1 MLITAILILTVIWLA
16 WSNGGNDNFMG
27 VATLY
32 GSGTMSYRTALTWA
46 TITTAA
52 GCLVSVIIAGALV
65 ASFSGRGIVP
75 ETLEGTAPLLIS
87 VAGAAAATKFLATLL
102 GMPTSTTHALTGGLI
117 GVGLLA
123 GSGASALGVLGAAFL
138 IPLALSPILAI
149 GIVSATYPLLHRTRT
164 TLGIDSESCVCLSA
178 KPAWSFTTENTEGHR
193 GMLFTTLSHPLR
205 ALRDLYGEH
214 RTEQSASPSESRAAP
229 TTQSAHDSQ
238 SILTFRRFDVSTFPH
253 LHTGT
258 TQSCNDRYTG
268 TLCGV
273 RAQSA
278 VNAVHI
284 ISGGAVCFARA
295 VNDTPKIA
303 ALLLIAGS
311 SVVGWHLVLIAAAMV
326 IGGLVHSRGIARTMS
341 KRITEM
347 NTGQGMTANVITSS
361 LVLAASTLAL
371 PVSTT
376 HVSCSSIFAIGL
388 LRGRPHWRTI
398 GSILLTWLVTLP
410 LAIIL
415 GAVICTSITAMMQ

>member
-1 MLITAILILTVIWLA
+1 MLMTAILILTVIWLA

-75 ETLEGTAPLLIS
+75 ESLEGTAPLLIS

-123 GSGASALGVLGAAFL
+123 GSGSAALSVLGFL
-138 IPLALSPILAI
+138 FLLPLALSPILAI
-149 GIVSATYPLLHRTRT
+149 GIVGITYPILRHTRLR
-164 TLGIDSESCVCLSA
+164 LGISSESCLCISEPNSPPA
-178 KPAWSFTTENTEGHR
+178 FADSPKPLTINRQATTS
-193 GMLFTTLSHPLR
+193 LPQLR
-205 ALRDLYGEH
+205 
-214 RTEQSASPSESRAAP
+214 
-229 TTQSAHDSQ
+229 
-238 SILTFRRFDVSTFPH
+238 
-253 LHTGT
+253 TGT
-258 TQSCNDRYTG
+258 IATCADRYTG
-268 TLCGV
+268 SICGV

-284 ISGGAVCFARA
+284 ISGGMVCFARA

-311 SVVGWHLVLIAAAMV
+311 GIVGWHLALIAAAMLF
-326 IGGLVHSRGIARTMS
+326 GGLVHSRGIARTMS
-341 KRITEM
+341 ERITEM
-347 NTGQGMTANVITSS
+347 NTGQGTTANVITSS
-361 LVLAASTLAL
+361 LVLCASLFAL

-376 HVSCSSIFAIGL
+376 HISCSTIFGIGMMRGSPRWSTIASII
-388 LRGRPHWRTI
+388 
-398 GSILLTWLVTLP
+398 LTWIVTLP
-410 LAIIL
+410 MGIVF
-415 GAVICTSITAMMQ
+415 GAGAYWLLSRSGATFV